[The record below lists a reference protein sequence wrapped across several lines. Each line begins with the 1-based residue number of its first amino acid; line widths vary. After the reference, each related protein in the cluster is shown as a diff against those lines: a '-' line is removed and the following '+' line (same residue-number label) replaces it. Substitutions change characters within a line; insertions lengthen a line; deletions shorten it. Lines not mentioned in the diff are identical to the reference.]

1 MPFDSNGKFTLVGGN
16 PVIPGSKISSTW
28 ANNTLADI
36 ANALSQTMIRRSGTV
51 APMHLNNDQAGFLQK
66 LGIDTTLQDLNNRL
80 KALEAESKAGI
91 GIMEFV
97 GHQNLAQ
104 FSGNYL
110 ICDGRPVSRTEY
122 ADLFAVIGTT
132 WGIGNGS
139 TTFNLPDMRGV
150 VPRGFDNGRGFD
162 PGRSFA
168 STQADEIKQH
178 GHSGSA
184 ASAGSHTHPF
194 SGSTDSAGSH
204 SHSISGTASSGGSHS
219 HPFRDYYY
227 TENSARTVPYRTPTN
242 GYNGN
247 AGPASG
253 DGDNNYFWYIDKDT
267 SASGTHTHSISGTAA
282 TTGAHSHSVSGTVSS
297 AGSHTHSVTVGN
309 TGGSETR
316 MKNVAGL
323 WVIKYKSGGDV
334 QLLNALTNSGGDN
347 LINPLGSTLTGGV
360 II

>member
-97 GHQNLAQ
+97 GHQNLAR

-110 ICDGRPVSRTEY
+110 ICDGRAVSRSEY

-132 WGIGNGS
+132 WGIGNGA

-162 PGRSFA
+162 PGRAFA

-184 ASAGSHTHPF
+184 ASDGAHTHPF
-194 SGSTDSAGSH
+194 SGSGSTASAGGHTHSVSGSGSTSTDGNHIHKMNVQKYSDYSYAGLGGEGNDGFVGHPWNNDPILPAGNH
-204 SHSISGTASSGGSHS
+204 SHS
-219 HPFRDYYY
+219 
-227 TENSARTVPYRTPTN
+227 V
-242 GYNGN
+242 
-247 AGPASG
+247 
-253 DGDNNYFWYIDKDT
+253 
-267 SASGTHTHSISGTAA
+267 SISGSTNA
-282 TTGAHSHSVSGTVSS
+282 TGAHTHTVSVSGTVSS
-297 AGSHTHSVTVGN
+297 AGAHTHTVTVGN

-347 LINPLGSTLTGGV
+347 LINPLGTTLTGGV

>member
-36 ANALSQTMIRRSGTV
+36 ANSLSQCMIRRSGTV
-51 APMHLNNDQAGFLQK
+51 APMHLNNDRAGFLQK
-66 LGIDTTLQDLNNRL
+66 LGIDTTLQDMNNRL
-80 KALEAESKAGI
+80 KALEAESRAGI

-110 ICDGRPVSRTEY
+110 ICDGRAVSRTEY

-132 WGIGNGS
+132 WGIGNGA

-162 PGRSFA
+162 PGRAFA
-168 STQADEIKQH
+168 STQADEIKAH
-178 GHSGSA
+178 SHSGSAASNGAHTHPFDGSGSA
-184 ASAGSHTHPF
+184 ASAGGHTH
-194 SGSTDSAGSH
+194 SV
-204 SHSISGTASSGGSHS
+204 SGTA
-219 HPFRDYYY
+219 
-227 TENSARTVPYRTPTN
+227 NSAGAHTHYVTDSTWTPTV
-242 GYNGN
+242 GADTTGN
-247 AGPASG
+247 SNEPRKLTSYGASNTYGNYLTSSAGE
-253 DGDNNYFWYIDKDT
+253 
-267 SASGTHTHSISGTAA
+267 HTHSISGTAA
-282 TTGAHSHSVSGTVSS
+282 TSGAHTHTVSVSGTVSS
-297 AGSHTHSVTVGN
+297 AGAHTHTVTVGN

-334 QLLNALTNSGGDN
+334 QLLNALTSSSGDN

>member
-97 GHQNLAQ
+97 GHQNLAR

-110 ICDGRPVSRTEY
+110 ICDGRAVSRSEY

-132 WGIGNGS
+132 WGIGNGA

-162 PGRSFA
+162 PGRAFA
-168 STQADEIKQH
+168 STQADEIKAH
-178 GHSGSA
+178 SHSGSA
-184 ASAGSHTHPF
+184 ASNGAHTHPF
-194 SGSTDSAGSH
+194 SGSGSTASAGGHTHSVSGSGSTNTTGSHTHGTNPYSGNSGGILPEPWEGKSGGGSAVAAAGEH
-204 SHSISGTASSGGSHS
+204 SHS
-219 HPFRDYYY
+219 
-227 TENSARTVPYRTPTN
+227 V
-242 GYNGN
+242 
-247 AGPASG
+247 
-253 DGDNNYFWYIDKDT
+253 
-267 SASGTHTHSISGTAA
+267 SISGTAA
-282 TTGAHSHSVSGTVSS
+282 SAGAHTHTVSVSGTVAS
-297 AGSHTHSVTVGN
+297 AGAHTHTVTVGN

-347 LINPLGSTLTGGV
+347 LINPLGTTLTGGV

>member
-1 MPFDSNGKFTLVGGN
+1 MPFDSNGKFSLVGGN

-66 LGIDTTLQDLNNRL
+66 LGIDTTLQGLNNRL

-97 GHQNLAQ
+97 GHQNLAR

-110 ICDGRPVSRTEY
+110 ICDGRAVSRSEY

-132 WGIGNGS
+132 WGIGNGA

-162 PGRSFA
+162 PGRAFA
-168 STQADEIKQH
+168 STQADEIKAH
-178 GHSGSA
+178 SHSGSA
-184 ASAGSHTHPF
+184 ASGGAHTHPF
-194 SGSTDSAGSH
+194 DGNGSTASAGGHTHSVSGSGSTDTAGDH
-204 SHSISGTASSGGSHS
+204 THGVPEGHVYSGATSSGA
-219 HPFRDYYY
+219 Y
-227 TENSARTVPYRTPTN
+227 
-242 GYNGN
+242 
-247 AGPASG
+247 ASG
-253 DGDNNYFWYIDKDT
+253 DDMTNTVARYST
-267 SASGTHTHSISGTAA
+267 SLGGGAHSHTVSISGTAA
-282 TTGAHSHSVSGTVSS
+282 SSGAHTHSVSVSGTVAS
-297 AGSHTHSVTVGN
+297 AGAHTHTVTVGN

-347 LINPLGSTLTGGV
+347 LINPLGTTLTGGV

>member
-1 MPFDSNGKFTLVGGN
+1 MPFDSSGKFTLVGGN

-36 ANALSQTMIRRSGTV
+36 ANALSQTMVRRSGTV

-97 GHQNLAQ
+97 GHQNLAR

-110 ICDGRPVSRTEY
+110 ICDGRAVSRSEY

-132 WGIGNGS
+132 WGIGNGA

-162 PGRSFA
+162 PGRAFA
-168 STQADEIKQH
+168 STQADEIKAH
-178 GHSGSA
+178 SHSGSA
-184 ASAGSHTHPF
+184 ASGGDHTHPF
-194 SGSTDSAGSH
+194 DGSGSAASSGAHTHSVSGSGSTNTAGSH
-204 SHSISGTASSGGSHS
+204 VHGWNVQRHSDSSHAGLGGEGNGGFVGQPWASN
-219 HPFRDYYY
+219 PLQ
-227 TENSARTVPYRTPTN
+227 A
-242 GYNGN
+242 
-247 AGPASG
+247 AG
-253 DGDNNYFWYIDKDT
+253 DH
-267 SASGTHTHSISGTAA
+267 THTVSISGTAA
-282 TTGAHSHSVSGTVSS
+282 SAGAHTHDVNVSGSVAS
-297 AGSHTHSVTVGN
+297 AGAHTHTVTVGD

-316 MKNVAGL
+316 MKNVAAL

-334 QLLNALTNSGGDN
+334 QLLNAPVNSGGDS